1 MVKGLFVFVFLALA
15 IGVAI
20 KSWRELKGMEKW
32 RLTKMAAY
40 SMMCSAIALIILFG
54 VVILF

>member
-1 MVKGLFVFVFLALA
+1 MIKGIFAFLVLSLA
-15 IGVAI
+15 IGVLI

-32 RLTKMAAY
+32 RLTKMVGY
-40 SMMCSAIALIILFG
+40 SMMCSAIALIVLIG